1 MGALE
6 QIARLSVRLTFQ
18 SVIEEVVLQELGRGR
33 DERRGADGPV
43 GYRNGF
49 QPPRTIKTTLS
60 PVELRRPKLRHAHSA
75 FCDQLFGVGVRG
87 PTRSRPSS
95 SRPGCAG
102 CRLRNPAIPDT

>member
-1 MGALE
+1 VAPRVSPTETIRAQIDELFAGGGDVMGAVE

-33 DERRGADGPV
+33 YERRGADGPV

-60 PVELRRPKLRHAHSA
+60 PVE
-75 FCDQLFGVGVRG
+75 
-87 PTRSRPSS
+87 
-95 SRPGCAG
+95 
-102 CRLRNPAIPDT
+102 